1 MREGAPSLSNMT
13 LERRAGSQ
21 HVFQQGVTQPAGHG
35 AGTAGV
41 GSPADGTALEVAD
54 AHAQTGAGEQQH
66 LAGREDLFA
75 ADGAFH
81 HGQALR
87 RDLAG
92 GAGMQPA
99 GSKGVLPAGRAEFRV
114 KE

>member
-1 MREGAPSLSNMT
+1 M
-13 LERRAGSQ
+13 LERRAGGQ

-41 GSPADGTALEVAD
+41 GAPADGTALEVAD
-54 AHAQTGAGEQQH
+54 AHAQAGAGEEQH

-87 RDLAG
+87 RDLA
-92 GAGMQPA
+92 AD
-99 GSKGVLPAGRAEFRV
+99 SWYS
-114 KE
+114 